1 MIISVTNLKGGVG
14 KTTVAVNLA
23 VAFAQRGLK
32 VCLIDLDEGQKSSL
46 VWAGNRAETA
56 REPHIEV
63 VSKNAKQLF
72 ADTREYQKKYDII
85 IIDGVPTLAD
95 VQTRI
100 IWSSDLLLIPL
111 RPSEIDYRSFESF
124 VEIYDRLKADRE
136 AQEGA
141 AARPLQGFVVMNGV
155 INNSKI
161 ARNIEQALTH
171 FPELPTLKTRLHQ
184 RLAYV
189 ESISEGMGATEYKD
203 EKAREEIENLTNEL
217 LEIVQK
223 MG

>member
-23 VAFAQRGLK
+23 VSFAQRGLK
-32 VCLIDLDEGQKSSL
+32 VCLIDVDEGQKSSL
-46 VWAGNRAETA
+46 VWAGNRAESG

-72 ADTREYQKKYDII
+72 ADTREYQKMYDIVL
-85 IIDGVPTLAD
+85 IDGVPTLAD

-100 IWSSDLLLIPL
+100 IWSSDILLVPL

-124 VEIYDRLKADRE
+124 SEIFDRLKLDRD

-141 AARPLQGFVVMNGV
+141 VARPLQGFVILNGV

-161 ARNIEQALTH
+161 ARNIEAALTH
-171 FPELPTLKTRLHQ
+171 YPDLPTLKTRIHQ

-203 EKAREEIENLTNEL
+203 EKAREEIENLTDEL
-217 LEIVQK
+217 LKIIQN
-223 MG
+223 